1 MIDIATELF
10 ETSAKSCQA
19 TIYHFTKNNKW
30 FIGKIYLL
38 TTSNNYP
45 TQATI
50 SAIRQI
56 YDNIEIVNTSL
67 FIVPDSSKISA
78 STIWKYSLIIDTFR
92 LLYIS
97 NSVLVNHD
105 LSDLI
110 SEHSHLVS
118 DNFEFM
124 YLNGFREPIAIDTQD
139 EEIKKYISAKSGYI
153 EPDIYLIK
161 SSSVPDRVFSRS
173 SEIIEAARIIVFDTL
188 TRNFNV
194 STKINAVRLHAIRTT
209 LSYLSSP
216 AAKIIK
222 RSVYT
227 AIPKSGDPKN
237 KICDAPQTVRRIDPR
252 YVLDPVKLDA
262 SSNDFL
268 KIKQANLIDTIP
280 NSDYDVACIIAFK
293 DRHSILQL
301 NVECLNN
308 QTLKPAIVLVASN
321 LADAEFAISL
331 SKQHSNVF
339 VTLFNNYPIG
349 AKWQA
354 GVDYARKLNVKGV
367 IILGSDDLL
376 SLGYIDACFTK
387 IDKGKGSSGNGVDL
401 VGSRAWYI
409 YDTSHN
415 LYYLQYTNLV
425 PIFLGGGRM
434 FSSHFLNSVNWV
446 IFNRERPFHLDEYGY
461 HAVKDFSNSII
472 ELEKI
477 HSIISIKGRWD
488 MINTTDRILTASR
501 RIALSNVTQN
511 KESFFDTL
519 KIPNIDDYLN

>member
-45 TQATI
+45 TQTTI

-67 FIVPDSSKISA
+67 FIAPGSSKISA

-124 YLNGFREPIAIDTQD
+124 YLNGFREPLTLDTQD

-153 EPDIYLIK
+153 EPDTYLIK

-209 LSYLSSP
+209 VSYLSSP

-237 KICDAPQTVRRIDPR
+237 KTMNAENIINPSLYIDPSTYKLSPNKSNNLSIIIPAHGAER
-252 YVLDPVKLDA
+252 YIEECI
-262 SSNDFL
+262 SSIYENSN
-268 KIKQANLIDTIP
+268 NLNIEILIGIDNCKKTLAK
-280 NSDYDVACIIAFK
+280 VQ
-293 DRHSILQL
+293 QL
-301 NVECLNN
+301 LP
-308 QTLKPAIVLVASN
+308 K
-321 LADAEFAISL
+321 
-331 SKQHSNVF
+331 
-339 VTLFNNYPIG
+339 
-349 AKWQA
+349 
-354 GVDYARKLNVKGV
+354 
-367 IILGSDDLL
+367 
-376 SLGYIDACFTK
+376 
-387 IDKGKGSSGNGVDL
+387 
-401 VGSRAWYI
+401 
-409 YDTSHN
+409 
-415 LYYLQYTNLV
+415 YTNLQV
-425 PIFLGGGRM
+425 FYSE
-434 FSSHFLNSVNWV
+434 SSVGPYILRNSLSEFAKHDNLLFFDADDVMHKLMLTALLSKNDGTSV
-446 IFNRERPFHLDEYGY
+446 LRFKYINYKDGSDYLKSSDLYKGFAHGVFFIPRATFNRVGGFQPWTCAADTEFMKRCTFNKISNINL
-461 HAVKDFSNSII
+461 HAF
-472 ELEKI
+472 LFY
-477 HSIISIKGRWD
+477 
-488 MINTTDRILTASR
+488 R
-501 RIALSNVTQN
+501 RIHPNSLTQHVSTN
-511 KESFFDTL
+511 YRSLEREKNAEWIRRNTNWT
-519 KIPNIDDYLN
+519 IPVDRETTKLIQIS